1 MPRKPTSYDPAQ
13 RSDIPLTLQ
22 TNDFLAAWRDW
33 CEDRR
38 ERRKPMTRRAAT
50 IALNKLASMT
60 PDAAI
65 AAIRYSIERGYTGIF
80 PDPQYKPTDSLQ
92 STGTPLADH
101 LPDAWRDAA
110 KQALR
115 EDPDLGSYYG
125 LTYDAIQEAKSE
137 HQFHPTVR
145 RTVRATAYKMRLNLG
160 K

>member
-1 MPRKPTSYDPAQ
+1 MPRKPTSYDPA
-13 RSDIPLTLQ
+13 RLSDIPLTLHAP
-22 TNDFLAAWRDW
+22 DFLAAWRDW

-50 IALNKLASMT
+50 IALNKLATMT
-60 PDAAI
+60 PDAAA

-80 PDPQYKPTDSLQ
+80 PDPQYKPAHTMQ
-92 STGTPLADH
+92 ATGTHHADS

-115 EDPDLGSYYG
+115 NDPDLALYG
-125 LTYDAIQEAKSE
+125 LTYDAIQSATSDL
-137 HQFHPTVR
+137 QFHPTVR
-145 RTVRATAYKMRLNLG
+145 AAVKSTAYKMRLNLG